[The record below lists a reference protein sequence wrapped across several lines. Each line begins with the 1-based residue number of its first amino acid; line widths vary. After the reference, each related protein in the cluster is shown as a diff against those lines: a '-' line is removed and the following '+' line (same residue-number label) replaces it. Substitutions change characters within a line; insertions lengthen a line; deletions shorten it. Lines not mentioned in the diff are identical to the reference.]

1 MSSSAIEASNRPSS
15 SSPATGSV
23 SSVIV
28 VRGPVEE
35 SCSPGSVV
43 TIGVYDGVHLGH
55 RHLLGLVTDRALQ
68 LGLESVVVTFDPH
81 PAAVLNPDSAPG
93 LISSLD
99 GRLELLAE
107 AGIDRVVVIDFDLAA
122 SGETAE
128 EFTDRVVIRGLNCRE
143 VIVGSGFH
151 FGRGREGS
159 VSTIN
164 ERGEQSGLSASEV
177 DLASDRSG
185 GIVSSSR
192 IRAAVAD
199 RQMDLVRALLGRDFT
214 VEGIVEHGDHRGR
227 TIGFPTANVAVPPE
241 RLRAADGVYAGWF
254 TDESGIERA
263 CVVNVGRRPT
273 FIERAD
279 HSLVEAH
286 VLDFDGDLYGQ
297 RVTVRF
303 SESLRGEKRF
313 ESVDELVAQIGADCA
328 RARDLLGVV
337 AEGTQP

>member
-1 MSSSAIEASNRPSS
+1 MRDPIAESSSQ
-15 SSPATGSV
+15 GSV
-23 SSVIV
+23 ATV
-28 VRGPVEE
+28 
-35 SCSPGSVV
+35 
-43 TIGVYDGVHLGH
+43 GVYDGVHLGH
-55 RHLLGLVTDRALQ
+55 RHLLQLVTARARELE
-68 LGLESVVVTFDPH
+68 LESVVVTFDPH
-81 PAAVLNPDSAPG
+81 PAAVLNPAGAPG
-93 LISSLD
+93 LITSLET
-99 GRLELLAE
+99 RLSLLDE
-107 AGIDRVVVIDFDLAA
+107 AGIDRVVIIDFDEAA
-122 SGETAE
+122 SQETAG
-128 EFTDRVVIRGLNCRE
+128 EFTDRVIIRGLNCRE

-159 VSTIN
+159 IRTIN
-164 ERGEQSGLSASEV
+164 ERGEATGLTAIEV
-177 DLASDRSG
+177 ELASDRTG
-185 GIVSSSR
+185 AAVSSTRVRS
-192 IRAAVAD
+192 AVAD
-199 RQMDLVRALLGRDFT
+199 RDMPLVRALLGRDFA

-227 TIGFPTANVAVPPE
+227 TIGFPTANVAVPPG

-254 TDESGIERA
+254 TDESGTERP

-297 RVTVRF
+297 RVSVRF
-303 SESLRGEKRF
+303 SDALRGEKRF